1 MNFLNIMLAS
11 VPSAMDIVES
21 VLLMLAGTGVF
32 LIGINM
38 MGSNLESLA
47 GSKMRTLFD
56 KISSNR
62 FTGLLT
68 GAGVTA
74 VIQSSGATTVMVV
87 GFVNA
92 GLMTLTQ
99 AAPIIMGA
107 NIGTTITAQIVA
119 LESLKITAWFAVLA
133 AVGAF
138 MQMLSKKDTIK
149 KLGALL
155 AGLGMVFV
163 GMDVM
168 KNSMS
173 LIAEIDA
180 VTNVF
185 KNTTNPAILI
195 LLALAL
201 TALVQSS
208 SATSGILIALAGSF
222 GIPLKSIMYATLGIN
237 IGSCITSVIASIG
250 TNANAKR
257 ATAIHLLFNT
267 IGMVV
272 FLPIIIWSPI
282 DVWFETMFANVE
294 TQSAM
299 FHTFFNILITLVL
312 IPFVKPLVWV
322 ATKVVPEKKAKDDVE
337 ENYMPERFKFID
349 KRILS
354 TPAIAI
360 NQTKHEIILMSE
372 IAYKNFKLSLNCVKN
387 GKLEKQEK
395 FANREKHLNFLNR
408 EISKFLV
415 ELSAKEISFK
425 DELMLASFY
434 HVVSDLERV
443 GDYSE
448 NIMEYADELQKLKTT
463 FSDAALA
470 QLDEMTEA
478 IHKVFE
484 NSIKAFEYQDM
495 ELLEVVYK
503 YEDMVD
509 EFKMQLDRDHIK
521 RLNSNQ
527 CSASTGAVY
536 LSLVSN
542 LERISDHMQN
552 IAKSI
557 SDYTAKPKK
566 VYAIIKWQTIS
577 KMLLVAASFFIMLIF
592 N

>member
-1 MNFLNIMLAS
+1 MNFLNALLVAA
-11 VPSAMDIVES
+11 PKPMDIVVC

-38 MGSNLESLA
+38 MGSNLETLA
-47 GSKMRTLFD
+47 GNKIRTIFD
-56 KISSNR
+56 KISGNR

-92 GLMTLTQ
+92 GLMTLAQ
-99 AAPIIMGA
+99 ATPIIMGA
-107 NIGTTITAQIVA
+107 NIGTTITAQIVQ
-119 LESLKITAWFAVLA
+119 LESLGITAWFAVLT

-149 KLGALL
+149 KVGSLL
-155 AGLGMVFV
+155 AGLGMIFV
-163 GMDVM
+163 GLNVM
-168 KNSMS
+168 KESMS
-173 LIAEIDA
+173 IFKEIPA
-180 VTNVF
+180 IQNLLV
-185 KNTTNPAILI
+185 NTTNPAILI
-195 LLALAL
+195 LVALAL

-208 SATSGILIALAGSF
+208 SATTGIMITLAASVN
-222 GIPLKSIMYATLGIN
+222 IPIKSIMFATLGVN
-237 IGSCITSVIASIG
+237 IGSCITSIIASFG
-250 TNANAKR
+250 TNTNAKR
-257 ATAIHLLFNT
+257 ASLIHLLFNC
-267 IGMVV
+267 IGAVV
-272 FLPIIIWSPI
+272 FFPIIYWAPL
-282 DVWFETMFANVE
+282 DTWFELMFPDLIA

-299 FHTFFNILITLVL
+299 FHTFFNVTMTILLL
-312 IPFVKPLVWV
+312 PFVKTLVWI
-322 ATKVVPEKKAKDDVE
+322 ATKAIPDKKSKDELE
-337 ENYMPERFKFID
+337 ENYLQERFKYID

-360 NQTKHEIILMSE
+360 NQTKHEILLMSE

-387 GKLEKQEK
+387 GKIEKQEK
-395 FANREKHLNFLNR
+395 FANREKQLNFLNR

-448 NIMEYADELQKLKTT
+448 NIMEYAEELQKLKTT
-463 FSDAALA
+463 FSDAALS
-470 QLDEMTEA
+470 QIDEMTDA

-484 NSIKAFEYQDM
+484 NAIKAFEYQDM
-495 ELLEVVYK
+495 ECLEIVYK

-552 IAKSI
+552 IAKSMT
-557 SDYTAKPKK
+557 DYTAKPKK
-566 VYAIIKWQTIS
+566 VYAIIK
-577 KMLLVAASFFIMLIF
+577 
-592 N
+592 

>member
-299 FHTFFNILITLVL
+299 FHTFFNILMTLVL

-425 DELMLASFY
+425 DELMLTSFY

-566 VYAIIKWQTIS
+566 VYAIIK
-577 KMLLVAASFFIMLIF
+577 
-592 N
+592 

>member
-299 FHTFFNILITLVL
+299 FHTFFNILMTLVL

-566 VYAIIKWQTIS
+566 VYAIIK
-577 KMLLVAASFFIMLIF
+577 
-592 N
+592 

>member
-99 AAPIIMGA
+99 AAPIIMGT

-299 FHTFFNILITLVL
+299 FHTFFNILMTLVL

-463 FSDAALA
+463 FSDVALA

-566 VYAIIKWQTIS
+566 VYAIIK
-577 KMLLVAASFFIMLIF
+577 
-592 N
+592 

>member
-47 GSKMRTLFD
+47 GSKMRTLFN

-299 FHTFFNILITLVL
+299 FHTFFNILMTLVL

-463 FSDAALA
+463 FSDVALA

-566 VYAIIKWQTIS
+566 VYAIIK
-577 KMLLVAASFFIMLIF
+577 
-592 N
+592 

>member
-1 MNFLNIMLAS
+1 MNFLNALLATA
-11 VPSAMDIVES
+11 PKPMDIVVS
-21 VLLMLAGTGVF
+21 ILLMLAGTGVF

-38 MGSNLESLA
+38 MGSNLETLA
-47 GSKMRTLFD
+47 GSKIRTIFD
-56 KISSNR
+56 KISGNR

-92 GLMTLTQ
+92 GLMTLVQ
-99 AAPIIMGA
+99 ATPIIMGA
-107 NIGTTITAQIVA
+107 NIGTTITAQIVQ
-119 LESLKITAWFAVLA
+119 LESLGITAWFAVLT

-138 MQMLSKKDTIK
+138 MQMLSKKDTIQK
-149 KLGALL
+149 IGSLL
-155 AGLGMVFV
+155 AGLGMIFV
-163 GMDVM
+163 GLNVM
-168 KNSMS
+168 KESMS
-173 LIAEIDA
+173 IFQEIPA
-180 VTNVF
+180 IQNILV
-185 KNTTNPAILI
+185 NTTNPAILI
-195 LLALAL
+195 LVALAL

-208 SATSGILIALAGSF
+208 SATTGIMITLAASVN
-222 GIPLKSIMYATLGIN
+222 IPIKSIMFATLGVN
-237 IGSCITSVIASIG
+237 IGSCVTSIIASFG
-250 TNANAKR
+250 TNTNAKR
-257 ATAIHLLFNT
+257 ASLIHLLFNS
-267 IGMVV
+267 IGAIV
-272 FLPIIIWSPI
+272 FFPIIYWAPL
-282 DVWFETMFANVE
+282 DKWFELMFPDLIA

-299 FHTFFNILITLVL
+299 FHTFFNVTMTILL
-312 IPFVKPLVWV
+312 IPFVKTLVWI
-322 ATKVVPEKKAKDDVE
+322 ATKMIPDKKSKDEVE
-337 ENYMPERFKFID
+337 ENYLQERFKYID

-360 NQTKHEIILMSE
+360 NQTKHEILLMSE
-372 IAYKNFKLSLNCVKN
+372 IAYKNFKLSLSCAKN
-387 GKLEKQEK
+387 GRVEKQEK

-448 NIMEYADELQKLKTT
+448 NIMEYAEELQKLKTT
-463 FSDAALA
+463 FSDAALK
-470 QLDEMTEA
+470 QIDEMTDA

-495 ELLEVVYK
+495 EILEVVYK

-509 EFKMQLDRDHIK
+509 DFKMQLDRDHIK

-527 CSASTGAVY
+527 CSANTGAVY

-557 SDYTAKPKK
+557 TDYTAKPKK
-566 VYAIIKWQTIS
+566 VYAIIK
-577 KMLLVAASFFIMLIF
+577 
-592 N
+592 

>member
-1 MNFLNIMLAS
+1 MNFLNIILAS

-237 IGSCITSVIASIG
+237 IGSCVTSVIASIG

-267 IGMVV
+267 IGMIV

-282 DVWFETMFANVE
+282 DVWFEIMFANVE

-299 FHTFFNILITLVL
+299 FHTFFNILMTLVL

-463 FSDAALA
+463 FSDVALA

-566 VYAIIKWQTIS
+566 VYAIIK
-577 KMLLVAASFFIMLIF
+577 
-592 N
+592 

>member
-99 AAPIIMGA
+99 AAPIIMGV

-299 FHTFFNILITLVL
+299 FHTFFNILMTLVL

-463 FSDAALA
+463 FSDVALA

-566 VYAIIKWQTIS
+566 VYAIIK
-577 KMLLVAASFFIMLIF
+577 
-592 N
+592 

>member
-237 IGSCITSVIASIG
+237 IGSCVTSVIASIG

-282 DVWFETMFANVE
+282 DVWFEIMFANVE

-299 FHTFFNILITLVL
+299 FHTFFNILMTLVL

-566 VYAIIKWQTIS
+566 VYAIIK
-577 KMLLVAASFFIMLIF
+577 
-592 N
+592 

>member
-1 MNFLNIMLAS
+1 MNFLNALLATA
-11 VPSAMDIVES
+11 PKPMDIVVS
-21 VLLMLAGTGVF
+21 ILLMLAGTGVF

-38 MGSNLESLA
+38 MGSNLETLA
-47 GSKMRTLFD
+47 GSKIRTIFD
-56 KISSNR
+56 KISGNR

-92 GLMTLTQ
+92 GLMTLVQ
-99 AAPIIMGA
+99 ATPIIMGA
-107 NIGTTITAQIVA
+107 NIGTTITAQIVQ
-119 LESLKITAWFAVLA
+119 LESLGITAWFAVLT

-138 MQMLSKKDTIK
+138 MQMLSKKDTVQKI
-149 KLGALL
+149 GSLL
-155 AGLGMVFV
+155 AGLGMIFV
-163 GMDVM
+163 GLNVM
-168 KNSMS
+168 KESMS
-173 LIAEIDA
+173 IFQEIPA
-180 VTNVF
+180 IQNILV
-185 KNTTNPAILI
+185 NTTNPAILI
-195 LLALAL
+195 LVALAL

-208 SATSGILIALAGSF
+208 SATTGIMITLAASVN
-222 GIPLKSIMYATLGIN
+222 IPIKSIMFATLGVN
-237 IGSCITSVIASIG
+237 IGSCVTSIIASFG
-250 TNANAKR
+250 TNTNAKR
-257 ATAIHLLFNT
+257 ASLIHLLFNS
-267 IGMVV
+267 IGAIV
-272 FLPIIIWSPI
+272 FFPIIYWAPL
-282 DVWFETMFANVE
+282 DKWFELMFPDLIA

-299 FHTFFNILITLVL
+299 FHTFFNVTITILL
-312 IPFVKPLVWV
+312 IPFVKTLVWI
-322 ATKVVPEKKAKDDVE
+322 ATKMIPDKKSKDEVE
-337 ENYMPERFKFID
+337 ENYLQERFKYID

-360 NQTKHEIILMSE
+360 NQTKHEILLMSE
-372 IAYKNFKLSLNCVKN
+372 IAYKNFKLSLSCAKN
-387 GKLEKQEK
+387 GRVEKQEK

-448 NIMEYADELQKLKTT
+448 NIMEYAEELQKLKTT
-463 FSDAALA
+463 FSDAALK
-470 QLDEMTEA
+470 QIDEMTDA

-495 ELLEVVYK
+495 EILEVVYK

-509 EFKMQLDRDHIK
+509 DFKMQLDRDHIK

-527 CSASTGAVY
+527 CSANTGAVY

-557 SDYTAKPKK
+557 TDYTAKPKK
-566 VYAIIKWQTIS
+566 VYAIIK
-577 KMLLVAASFFIMLIF
+577 
-592 N
+592 

>member
-267 IGMVV
+267 IGMIV

-282 DVWFETMFANVE
+282 DVWFEIMFANVE

-299 FHTFFNILITLVL
+299 FHTFFNILMTLVL

-566 VYAIIKWQTIS
+566 VYAIIK
-577 KMLLVAASFFIMLIF
+577 
-592 N
+592 

>member
-1 MNFLNIMLAS
+1 MNFLNALLATA
-11 VPSAMDIVES
+11 PKPMDIVVS
-21 VLLMLAGTGVF
+21 ILLMLAGTGVF

-38 MGSNLESLA
+38 MGSNLETLA
-47 GSKMRTLFD
+47 GSKIRTIFD
-56 KISSNR
+56 KISGNR

-92 GLMTLTQ
+92 GLMTLVQ
-99 AAPIIMGA
+99 ATPIIMGA
-107 NIGTTITAQIVA
+107 NIGTTITAQIVQ
-119 LESLKITAWFAVLA
+119 LESLGITAWFAVLTA
-133 AVGAF
+133 IGAF
-138 MQMLSKKDTIK
+138 MQMLSKKDTIQK
-149 KLGALL
+149 IGSLL
-155 AGLGMVFV
+155 AGLGMIFV
-163 GMDVM
+163 GLNVM
-168 KNSMS
+168 KESMS
-173 LIAEIDA
+173 IFQEIPA
-180 VTNVF
+180 IQNILV
-185 KNTTNPAILI
+185 NTTNPAILI
-195 LLALAL
+195 LVALAL

-208 SATSGILIALAGSF
+208 SATTGIMITLAASVN
-222 GIPLKSIMYATLGIN
+222 IPIKSIMFATLGVN
-237 IGSCITSVIASIG
+237 IGSCVTSIIASFG
-250 TNANAKR
+250 TNTNAKR
-257 ATAIHLLFNT
+257 ASLIHLLFNS
-267 IGMVV
+267 IGAIV
-272 FLPIIIWSPI
+272 FFPIIYWAPL
-282 DVWFETMFANVE
+282 DKWFELMFPDLIA

-299 FHTFFNILITLVL
+299 FHTFFNVTMTILLL
-312 IPFVKPLVWV
+312 PFVKTLVWI
-322 ATKVVPEKKAKDDVE
+322 ATKMIPDKKSKDEVE
-337 ENYMPERFKFID
+337 DNYLQERFKYID

-360 NQTKHEIILMSE
+360 NQTKHEILLMSE
-372 IAYKNFKLSLNCVKN
+372 IAYKNFKLSLSCAKN
-387 GKLEKQEK
+387 GRVEKQEK

-448 NIMEYADELQKLKTT
+448 NIMEYAEELQKLKTT
-463 FSDAALA
+463 FSDAALK
-470 QLDEMTEA
+470 QIDEMTDA

-495 ELLEVVYK
+495 EILEVVYK

-509 EFKMQLDRDHIK
+509 DFKMQLDRDHIK

-527 CSASTGAVY
+527 CSANTGAVY

-557 SDYTAKPKK
+557 TDYTAKPKK
-566 VYAIIKWQTIS
+566 VYAIIK
-577 KMLLVAASFFIMLIF
+577 
-592 N
+592 

>member
-1 MNFLNIMLAS
+1 MNFLNALLATA
-11 VPSAMDIVES
+11 PKPMDIVVS
-21 VLLMLAGTGVF
+21 ILLMLAGTGVF

-38 MGSNLESLA
+38 MGSNLETLA
-47 GSKMRTLFD
+47 GSKIRTIFD
-56 KISSNR
+56 KISGNR

-92 GLMTLTQ
+92 GLMTLVQ
-99 AAPIIMGA
+99 ATPIIMGA
-107 NIGTTITAQIVA
+107 NIGTTITAQIVQ
-119 LESLKITAWFAVLA
+119 LESLGITAWFAVLTA
-133 AVGAF
+133 IGAF
-138 MQMLSKKDTIK
+138 MQMLSKKNTIQK
-149 KLGALL
+149 IGSLL
-155 AGLGMVFV
+155 AGLGMIFV
-163 GMDVM
+163 GLNVM
-168 KNSMS
+168 KESMS
-173 LIAEIDA
+173 IFQEIPA
-180 VTNVF
+180 IQNILV
-185 KNTTNPAILI
+185 NTTNPAILI
-195 LLALAL
+195 LVALAL

-208 SATSGILIALAGSF
+208 SATTGIMITLAASVN
-222 GIPLKSIMYATLGIN
+222 IPIKSIMFATLGVN
-237 IGSCITSVIASIG
+237 IGSCITSIIASFG
-250 TNANAKR
+250 TNTNAKR
-257 ATAIHLLFNT
+257 ASLIHLLFNS
-267 IGMVV
+267 IGAIV
-272 FLPIIIWSPI
+272 FFPIIYWAPL
-282 DVWFETMFANVE
+282 DKWFELMFPDLIA

-299 FHTFFNILITLVL
+299 FHTFFNVTMTILL
-312 IPFVKPLVWV
+312 IPFVKTLVWI
-322 ATKVVPEKKAKDDVE
+322 ATKMIPDKKSKDEVE
-337 ENYMPERFKFID
+337 DNYLQERFKYID

-360 NQTKHEIILMSE
+360 NQTKHEILLMSE
-372 IAYKNFKLSLNCVKN
+372 IAYKNFKLSLSCAKN
-387 GKLEKQEK
+387 GRVEKQEK

-448 NIMEYADELQKLKTT
+448 NIMEYAEELQKLKTT
-463 FSDAALA
+463 FSDAALK
-470 QLDEMTEA
+470 QIDEMTDA

-495 ELLEVVYK
+495 EILEVVYK

-509 EFKMQLDRDHIK
+509 DFKMQLDRDHIK

-527 CSASTGAVY
+527 CSANTGAVY

-557 SDYTAKPKK
+557 TDYTAKPKK
-566 VYAIIKWQTIS
+566 VYAIIK
-577 KMLLVAASFFIMLIF
+577 
-592 N
+592 

>member
-1 MNFLNIMLAS
+1 MNFLNALLATA
-11 VPSAMDIVES
+11 PKPMDIVVS
-21 VLLMLAGTGVF
+21 ILLMLAGTGVF

-38 MGSNLESLA
+38 MGSNLETLA
-47 GSKMRTLFD
+47 GSKIRTIFD
-56 KISSNR
+56 KISGNR

-92 GLMTLTQ
+92 GLMTLVQ
-99 AAPIIMGA
+99 ATPIIMGA
-107 NIGTTITAQIVA
+107 NIGTTITAQIVQ
-119 LESLKITAWFAVLA
+119 LESLGITAWFAVLT

-138 MQMLSKKDTIK
+138 MQMLSKKDTVQKI
-149 KLGALL
+149 GSLL
-155 AGLGMVFV
+155 AGLGMIFV
-163 GMDVM
+163 GLNVM
-168 KNSMS
+168 KESMS
-173 LIAEIDA
+173 IFQEIPA
-180 VTNVF
+180 IQNILV
-185 KNTTNPAILI
+185 NTTNPAILI
-195 LLALAL
+195 LVALAL

-208 SATSGILIALAGSF
+208 SATTGIMITLAASVN
-222 GIPLKSIMYATLGIN
+222 IPIKSIMFATLGVN
-237 IGSCITSVIASIG
+237 IGSCVTSIIASFG
-250 TNANAKR
+250 TNTNAKR
-257 ATAIHLLFNT
+257 ASLIHLLFNS
-267 IGMVV
+267 IGAIV
-272 FLPIIIWSPI
+272 FFPIIYWAPL
-282 DVWFETMFANVE
+282 DKWFELMFPDLIA

-299 FHTFFNILITLVL
+299 FHTFFNVTMTILL
-312 IPFVKPLVWV
+312 IPFVKTLVWI
-322 ATKVVPEKKAKDDVE
+322 ATKMIPDKKSKDEVE
-337 ENYMPERFKFID
+337 ENYLQERFKYID

-360 NQTKHEIILMSE
+360 NQTKHEILLMSE
-372 IAYKNFKLSLNCVKN
+372 IAYKNFKLSLSCAKN
-387 GKLEKQEK
+387 GRVEKQEK

-434 HVVSDLERV
+434 HVVSDLKRV

-448 NIMEYADELQKLKTT
+448 NIMEYAEELQKLKTT
-463 FSDAALA
+463 FSDAALK
-470 QLDEMTEA
+470 QIDEMTDA

-495 ELLEVVYK
+495 EILEVVYK

-509 EFKMQLDRDHIK
+509 DFKMQLDRDHIK

-527 CSASTGAVY
+527 CSANTGAVY

-557 SDYTAKPKK
+557 TDYTAKPKK
-566 VYAIIKWQTIS
+566 VYAIIK
-577 KMLLVAASFFIMLIF
+577 
-592 N
+592 

>member
-11 VPSAMDIVES
+11 VPNAMDIVES

-299 FHTFFNILITLVL
+299 FHTFFNILMTLVL

-463 FSDAALA
+463 FSDVALA

-566 VYAIIKWQTIS
+566 VYAIIK
-577 KMLLVAASFFIMLIF
+577 
-592 N
+592 

>member
-1 MNFLNIMLAS
+1 
-11 VPSAMDIVES
+11 
-21 VLLMLAGTGVF
+21 
-32 LIGINM
+32 
-38 MGSNLESLA
+38 
-47 GSKMRTLFD
+47 
-56 KISSNR
+56 
-62 FTGLLT
+62 
-68 GAGVTA
+68 
-74 VIQSSGATTVMVV
+74 
-87 GFVNA
+87 
-92 GLMTLTQ
+92 
-99 AAPIIMGA
+99 
-107 NIGTTITAQIVA
+107 
-119 LESLKITAWFAVLA
+119 
-133 AVGAF
+133 
-138 MQMLSKKDTIK
+138 
-149 KLGALL
+149 
-155 AGLGMVFV
+155 
-163 GMDVM
+163 
-168 KNSMS
+168 
-173 LIAEIDA
+173 
-180 VTNVF
+180 
-185 KNTTNPAILI
+185 
-195 LLALAL
+195 
-201 TALVQSS
+201 
-208 SATSGILIALAGSF
+208 
-222 GIPLKSIMYATLGIN
+222 
-237 IGSCITSVIASIG
+237 
-250 TNANAKR
+250 
-257 ATAIHLLFNT
+257 
-267 IGMVV
+267 MVV

-299 FHTFFNILITLVL
+299 FHTFFNILMTLVL

-463 FSDAALA
+463 FSDVALA

-566 VYAIIKWQTIS
+566 VYAIIK
-577 KMLLVAASFFIMLIF
+577 
-592 N
+592 

>member
-237 IGSCITSVIASIG
+237 IGSCVTSVIASIG

-282 DVWFETMFANVE
+282 DVWFEIMFANVE

-299 FHTFFNILITLVL
+299 FHTFFNILMTLVL

-463 FSDAALA
+463 FSDVALA

-566 VYAIIKWQTIS
+566 VYAIIK
-577 KMLLVAASFFIMLIF
+577 
-592 N
+592 

>member
-1 MNFLNIMLAS
+1 MNFLNALLATA
-11 VPSAMDIVES
+11 PKPMDIVVS
-21 VLLMLAGTGVF
+21 ILLMLAGTGVF

-38 MGSNLESLA
+38 MGSNLETLA
-47 GSKMRTLFD
+47 GSKIRTIFD
-56 KISSNR
+56 KISGNR

-92 GLMTLTQ
+92 GLMTLVQ
-99 AAPIIMGA
+99 ATPIIMGA
-107 NIGTTITAQIVA
+107 NIGTTITAQIVQ
-119 LESLKITAWFAVLA
+119 LESLGITAWFAVLTA
-133 AVGAF
+133 IGAF
-138 MQMLSKKDTIK
+138 MQMLSKKDTIQK
-149 KLGALL
+149 IGSLL
-155 AGLGMVFV
+155 AGLGMIFV
-163 GMDVM
+163 GLNVM
-168 KNSMS
+168 KESMS
-173 LIAEIDA
+173 IFQEIPA
-180 VTNVF
+180 IQNILV
-185 KNTTNPAILI
+185 NTTNPAILI
-195 LLALAL
+195 LVALAL

-208 SATSGILIALAGSF
+208 SATTGIMITLAASVN
-222 GIPLKSIMYATLGIN
+222 IPIKSIMFATLGVN
-237 IGSCITSVIASIG
+237 IGSCITSIIASFG
-250 TNANAKR
+250 TNTNAKR
-257 ATAIHLLFNT
+257 ASLIHLLFNS
-267 IGMVV
+267 IGAIV
-272 FLPIIIWSPI
+272 FFPIIYWAPL
-282 DVWFETMFANVE
+282 DKWFELMFPDLIA

-299 FHTFFNILITLVL
+299 FHTFFNVTMTILL
-312 IPFVKPLVWV
+312 IPFVKTLVWI
-322 ATKVVPEKKAKDDVE
+322 ATKMIPDKKSKDEVE
-337 ENYMPERFKFID
+337 ENYLQERFKYID

-360 NQTKHEIILMSE
+360 NQTKHEILLMSE
-372 IAYKNFKLSLNCVKN
+372 IAYKNFKLSLSCAKN
-387 GKLEKQEK
+387 GRVEKQEK

-448 NIMEYADELQKLKTT
+448 NIMEYAEELQKLKTT
-463 FSDAALA
+463 FSDAALK
-470 QLDEMTEA
+470 QIDEMTDA

-495 ELLEVVYK
+495 EILEVVYK

-509 EFKMQLDRDHIK
+509 DFKMQLDRDHIK

-527 CSASTGAVY
+527 CSANTGAVY

-557 SDYTAKPKK
+557 TDYTAKPKK
-566 VYAIIKWQTIS
+566 VYAIIK
-577 KMLLVAASFFIMLIF
+577 
-592 N
+592 

>member
-1 MNFLNIMLAS
+1 M
-11 VPSAMDIVES
+11 
-21 VLLMLAGTGVF
+21 
-32 LIGINM
+32 
-38 MGSNLESLA
+38 
-47 GSKMRTLFD
+47 
-56 KISSNR
+56 
-62 FTGLLT
+62 
-68 GAGVTA
+68 
-74 VIQSSGATTVMVV
+74 
-87 GFVNA
+87 
-92 GLMTLTQ
+92 
-99 AAPIIMGA
+99 
-107 NIGTTITAQIVA
+107 
-119 LESLKITAWFAVLA
+119 LA

-299 FHTFFNILITLVL
+299 FHTFFNILMTLVL

-463 FSDAALA
+463 FSDVALA

-566 VYAIIKWQTIS
+566 VYAIIK
-577 KMLLVAASFFIMLIF
+577 
-592 N
+592 

>member
-299 FHTFFNILITLVL
+299 FHTFFNILMTLVL

-463 FSDAALA
+463 FSDAAIA

-566 VYAIIKWQTIS
+566 VYAIIK
-577 KMLLVAASFFIMLIF
+577 
-592 N
+592 

>member
-1 MNFLNIMLAS
+1 MNFLNALLATA
-11 VPSAMDIVES
+11 PKPMDIVVS
-21 VLLMLAGTGVF
+21 ILLMLAGTGVF
-32 LIGINM
+32 RIGINM
-38 MGSNLESLA
+38 MGSNLETLA
-47 GSKMRTLFD
+47 GSKIRTIFD
-56 KISSNR
+56 KISGNR

-92 GLMTLTQ
+92 GLMTLVQ
-99 AAPIIMGA
+99 ATPIIMGA
-107 NIGTTITAQIVA
+107 NIGTTITAQIVQ
-119 LESLKITAWFAVLA
+119 LESLGITAWFAVLTA
-133 AVGAF
+133 IGAF
-138 MQMLSKKDTIK
+138 MQMLSKKDTIQK
-149 KLGALL
+149 IGSLL
-155 AGLGMVFV
+155 AGLGMIFV
-163 GMDVM
+163 GLNVM
-168 KNSMS
+168 KESMS
-173 LIAEIDA
+173 IFQEIPA
-180 VTNVF
+180 IQNILV
-185 KNTTNPAILI
+185 NTTNPAILI
-195 LLALAL
+195 LVALAL

-208 SATSGILIALAGSF
+208 SATTGIMITLAASVN
-222 GIPLKSIMYATLGIN
+222 IPIKSIMFATLGVN
-237 IGSCITSVIASIG
+237 IGSCVTSIIASFG
-250 TNANAKR
+250 TNTNAKR
-257 ATAIHLLFNT
+257 ASLIHLLFNS
-267 IGMVV
+267 IGAIV
-272 FLPIIIWSPI
+272 FFPIIYWAPL
-282 DVWFETMFANVE
+282 DKWFELMFPDLIA

-299 FHTFFNILITLVL
+299 FHTFFNVTMTILLL
-312 IPFVKPLVWV
+312 PFVKTLVWI
-322 ATKVVPEKKAKDDVE
+322 ATKMIPDKKSKDEVE
-337 ENYMPERFKFID
+337 ENYLQERFKYID

-360 NQTKHEIILMSE
+360 NQTKHEILLMSE
-372 IAYKNFKLSLNCVKN
+372 IAYKNFKLSLSCAKN
-387 GKLEKQEK
+387 GRVEKQEK

-448 NIMEYADELQKLKTT
+448 NIMEYAEELQKLKTT
-463 FSDAALA
+463 FSDAALK
-470 QLDEMTEA
+470 QIDEMTDA

-495 ELLEVVYK
+495 EILEVVYK

-509 EFKMQLDRDHIK
+509 DFKMQLDRDHIK

-527 CSASTGAVY
+527 CSANTGAVY

-557 SDYTAKPKK
+557 TDYTAKPKK
-566 VYAIIKWQTIS
+566 VYAIIK
-577 KMLLVAASFFIMLIF
+577 
-592 N
+592 

>member
-1 MNFLNIMLAS
+1 MNFLNAMLAANPKPMEM
-11 VPSAMDIVES
+11 VVS
-21 VLLMLAGTGVF
+21 VLFMLAGTGVF

-38 MGSNLESLA
+38 MGSNLETLA
-47 GSKMRTLFD
+47 GSKIRTIFD
-56 KISSNR
+56 KISGNR

-92 GLMTLTQ
+92 GLMTLVQ
-99 AAPIIMGA
+99 ATPIIMGA
-107 NIGTTITAQIVA
+107 NIGTTITAQIVQ
-119 LESLKITAWFAVLA
+119 LESLGITAWFAVLTA
-133 AVGAF
+133 IGAF
-138 MQMLSKKDTIK
+138 MQMLSKKDTVK
-149 KLGALL
+149 KIGALL

-163 GMDVM
+163 GLDVM
-168 KNSMS
+168 KDSMS
-173 LIAEIDA
+173 LFAEIPA
-180 VTNVF
+180 IQNILV
-185 KNTTNPAILI
+185 NTSNPAILI
-195 LLALAL
+195 LVALAL

-208 SATSGILIALAGSF
+208 SATTGIMITLASTF
-222 GIPLKSIMYATLGIN
+222 NIPIRSIMFATLGVN
-237 IGSCITSVIASIG
+237 IGSCVTSIIASIG
-250 TNANAKR
+250 TNTNAKR
-257 ATAIHLLFNT
+257 ASLIHFLFNF
-267 IGMVV
+267 IGAIV
-272 FLPIIIWSPI
+272 FFPIIQWAKI
-282 DVWFETMFANVE
+282 DVLFADILFVGNVA

-299 FHTFFNILITLVL
+299 FHTFFNVTMTLLL

-322 ATKVVPEKKAKDDVE
+322 ATKIIPEKKSKDGEE
-337 ENYMPERFKFID
+337 ENYMQEKFKYID

-360 NQTKHEIILMSE
+360 NQTKHEILLMSE
-372 IAYKNFKLSLNCVKN
+372 IAYKNFNLAITSVKN
-387 GKLEKQEK
+387 GKIEKQEK

-415 ELSAKEISFK
+415 ELTAKDISFK

-443 GDYSE
+443 GDYAE
-448 NIMEYADELQKLKTT
+448 NIMEYAEELQKLKTT
-463 FSDAALA
+463 FSDTALS
-470 QLDEMTEA
+470 QIDEMTNA

-484 NSIKAFEYQDM
+484 YSIKTFENQDM
-495 ELLEVVYK
+495 EMLETVYK

-509 EFKMQLDRDHIK
+509 DFKSQLDRDHIK

-527 CSASTGAVY
+527 CSANTGAVY

-557 SDYTAKPKK
+557 TDYTPKPKK
-566 VYAIIKWQTIS
+566 VYAIIK
-577 KMLLVAASFFIMLIF
+577 
-592 N
+592 

>member
-1 MNFLNIMLAS
+1 MNFLNALLATA
-11 VPSAMDIVES
+11 PKPMDIVVS
-21 VLLMLAGTGVF
+21 ILLMLAGTGVF

-38 MGSNLESLA
+38 MGSNLETLA
-47 GSKMRTLFD
+47 GSKIRTIFD
-56 KISSNR
+56 KISGNR

-92 GLMTLTQ
+92 GLMTLVQ
-99 AAPIIMGA
+99 ATPIIMGA
-107 NIGTTITAQIVA
+107 NIGTTITAQIVQ
-119 LESLKITAWFAVLA
+119 LESLGITAWFAVLTA
-133 AVGAF
+133 IGAF
-138 MQMLSKKDTIK
+138 MQMLSKKNTIQK
-149 KLGALL
+149 IGSLL
-155 AGLGMVFV
+155 AGLGMIFV
-163 GMDVM
+163 GLNVM
-168 KNSMS
+168 KESMS
-173 LIAEIDA
+173 IFQEIPA
-180 VTNVF
+180 IQNILV
-185 KNTTNPAILI
+185 NTTNPAILI
-195 LLALAL
+195 LVALAL

-208 SATSGILIALAGSF
+208 SATTGIMITLAASVN
-222 GIPLKSIMYATLGIN
+222 IPIKSIMFATLGVN
-237 IGSCITSVIASIG
+237 IGSCITSIIASFG
-250 TNANAKR
+250 TNTNAKR
-257 ATAIHLLFNT
+257 ASLIHLLFNS
-267 IGMVV
+267 IGAIV
-272 FLPIIIWSPI
+272 FFPIIYWAPL
-282 DVWFETMFANVE
+282 DKWFELMFPDLIA

-299 FHTFFNILITLVL
+299 FHTFFNVTMTILLL
-312 IPFVKPLVWV
+312 PFVKTLVWI
-322 ATKVVPEKKAKDDVE
+322 ATKMIPDKKSKDEVE
-337 ENYMPERFKFID
+337 ENYLQERFKYID

-360 NQTKHEIILMSE
+360 NQTKHEILLMSE
-372 IAYKNFKLSLNCVKN
+372 IAYKNFKLSLSCAKN
-387 GKLEKQEK
+387 GRVEKQEK

-448 NIMEYADELQKLKTT
+448 NIMEYAEELQKLKTT
-463 FSDAALA
+463 FSDVALK
-470 QLDEMTEA
+470 QIDEMTDA

-495 ELLEVVYK
+495 EILEVVYK

-509 EFKMQLDRDHIK
+509 DFKMQLDRDHIK

-527 CSASTGAVY
+527 CSANTGAVY

-557 SDYTAKPKK
+557 TDYTAKPKK
-566 VYAIIKWQTIS
+566 VYAIIK
-577 KMLLVAASFFIMLIF
+577 
-592 N
+592 

>member
-1 MNFLNIMLAS
+1 MNFLNALLATA
-11 VPSAMDIVES
+11 PKPMDIVVS
-21 VLLMLAGTGVF
+21 ILLMLAGTGVF

-299 FHTFFNILITLVL
+299 FHTFFNILMTLVL

-463 FSDAALA
+463 FSDAAIA

-566 VYAIIKWQTIS
+566 VYAIIK
-577 KMLLVAASFFIMLIF
+577 
-592 N
+592 

>member
-1 MNFLNIMLAS
+1 MNFLNALLATA
-11 VPSAMDIVES
+11 PKPMDIVVS
-21 VLLMLAGTGVF
+21 ILLMLAGTGVF

-38 MGSNLESLA
+38 MGSNLETLA
-47 GSKMRTLFD
+47 GSKIRTIFD
-56 KISSNR
+56 KISGNR

-92 GLMTLTQ
+92 GLMTLVQ
-99 AAPIIMGA
+99 ATPIIMGA
-107 NIGTTITAQIVA
+107 NIGTTITAQIVQ
-119 LESLKITAWFAVLA
+119 LESLGITAWFAVLT

-138 MQMLSKKDTIK
+138 MQMLSKKDTVQKI
-149 KLGALL
+149 GSLL
-155 AGLGMVFV
+155 AGLGMIFV
-163 GMDVM
+163 GLNVM
-168 KNSMS
+168 KESMS
-173 LIAEIDA
+173 IFQEIPA
-180 VTNVF
+180 IQNILV
-185 KNTTNPAILI
+185 NTTNPAILI
-195 LLALAL
+195 LVALAL

-208 SATSGILIALAGSF
+208 SATTGIMITLAASVN
-222 GIPLKSIMYATLGIN
+222 IPIKSIMFATLGVN
-237 IGSCITSVIASIG
+237 IGSCVTSIIASFG
-250 TNANAKR
+250 TNTNAKR
-257 ATAIHLLFNT
+257 ASLIHLLFNS
-267 IGMVV
+267 IGAIV
-272 FLPIIIWSPI
+272 FFPIIYWAPL
-282 DVWFETMFANVE
+282 DKWFELMFPDLIA

-299 FHTFFNILITLVL
+299 FHTFFNVTMTILL
-312 IPFVKPLVWV
+312 IPFVKTLVWI
-322 ATKVVPEKKAKDDVE
+322 PDKKSKDEVE
-337 ENYMPERFKFID
+337 ENYLQERFKYID

-360 NQTKHEIILMSE
+360 NQTKHEILLMSE
-372 IAYKNFKLSLNCVKN
+372 IAYKNFKLSLSCAKN
-387 GKLEKQEK
+387 GRVEKQEK

-448 NIMEYADELQKLKTT
+448 NIMEYAEELQKLKTT
-463 FSDAALA
+463 FSDAALK
-470 QLDEMTEA
+470 QIDEMTDA

-495 ELLEVVYK
+495 EILEVVYK

-509 EFKMQLDRDHIK
+509 DFKMQLDRDHIK

-527 CSASTGAVY
+527 CSANTGAVY

-557 SDYTAKPKK
+557 TDYTAKPKK
-566 VYAIIKWQTIS
+566 VYAIIK
-577 KMLLVAASFFIMLIF
+577 
-592 N
+592 

>member
-1 MNFLNIMLAS
+1 MNFLNALLATA
-11 VPSAMDIVES
+11 PKPMDIVVS
-21 VLLMLAGTGVF
+21 ILLMLAGTGVF

-38 MGSNLESLA
+38 MGSNLETLA
-47 GSKMRTLFD
+47 GSKIRTIFD
-56 KISSNR
+56 KISGNR

-92 GLMTLTQ
+92 GLITLVQ
-99 AAPIIMGA
+99 ATPIIMGA
-107 NIGTTITAQIVA
+107 NIGTTITAQIVQ
-119 LESLKITAWFAVLA
+119 LESLGITAWFAVLTA
-133 AVGAF
+133 IGAF
-138 MQMLSKKDTIK
+138 MQMLSKKDTIQK
-149 KLGALL
+149 IGSLL
-155 AGLGMVFV
+155 AGLGMIFV
-163 GMDVM
+163 GLNVM
-168 KNSMS
+168 KESMS
-173 LIAEIDA
+173 IFQEIPA
-180 VTNVF
+180 IQNILV
-185 KNTTNPAILI
+185 NTTNPAILI
-195 LLALAL
+195 LVALAL

-208 SATSGILIALAGSF
+208 SATTGIMITLAASVN
-222 GIPLKSIMYATLGIN
+222 IPIKSIMFATLGVN
-237 IGSCITSVIASIG
+237 IGSCVTSIIASFG
-250 TNANAKR
+250 TNTNAKR
-257 ATAIHLLFNT
+257 ASLIHLLFNS
-267 IGMVV
+267 IGAIV
-272 FLPIIIWSPI
+272 FFPIIYWAPL
-282 DVWFETMFANVE
+282 DKWFELMFPDLIA

-299 FHTFFNILITLVL
+299 FHTFFNVTMTILL
-312 IPFVKPLVWV
+312 IPFVKTLVWI
-322 ATKVVPEKKAKDDVE
+322 ATKMIPDKKSKDEVE
-337 ENYMPERFKFID
+337 ENYLQERFKYID

-360 NQTKHEIILMSE
+360 NQTKHEILLMSE
-372 IAYKNFKLSLNCVKN
+372 IAYKNFKLSLSCAKN
-387 GKLEKQEK
+387 GRVEKQEK

-448 NIMEYADELQKLKTT
+448 NIMEYAEELQKLKTT
-463 FSDAALA
+463 FSDAALK
-470 QLDEMTEA
+470 QIDEMTDA

-495 ELLEVVYK
+495 EILEVVYK

-509 EFKMQLDRDHIK
+509 DFKMQLDRDHIK

-527 CSASTGAVY
+527 CSANTGAVY

-557 SDYTAKPKK
+557 TDYTAKPKK
-566 VYAIIKWQTIS
+566 VYAIIK
-577 KMLLVAASFFIMLIF
+577 
-592 N
+592 

>member
-237 IGSCITSVIASIG
+237 IGSCVTSVIASIG

-267 IGMVV
+267 IGMIV

-299 FHTFFNILITLVL
+299 FHTFFNILMTLVL

-566 VYAIIKWQTIS
+566 VYAIIK
-577 KMLLVAASFFIMLIF
+577 
-592 N
+592 

>member
-185 KNTTNPAILI
+185 KNTTNPTILI

-299 FHTFFNILITLVL
+299 FHTFFNILMTLVL

-463 FSDAALA
+463 FSDVALA

-566 VYAIIKWQTIS
+566 VYAIIK
-577 KMLLVAASFFIMLIF
+577 
-592 N
+592 

>member
-133 AVGAF
+133 AF

-299 FHTFFNILITLVL
+299 FHTFFNILMTLVL

-463 FSDAALA
+463 FSDVALA

-566 VYAIIKWQTIS
+566 VYAIIK
-577 KMLLVAASFFIMLIF
+577 
-592 N
+592 

>member
-299 FHTFFNILITLVL
+299 FHTFFNILMILVL

-463 FSDAALA
+463 FSDVALA

-566 VYAIIKWQTIS
+566 VYAIIK
-577 KMLLVAASFFIMLIF
+577 
-592 N
+592 

>member
-38 MGSNLESLA
+38 MGSNLGSLA

-237 IGSCITSVIASIG
+237 IGSCVTSVIASIG

-267 IGMVV
+267 IGMIV

-299 FHTFFNILITLVL
+299 FHTFFNILMTLVL

-566 VYAIIKWQTIS
+566 VYAIIK
-577 KMLLVAASFFIMLIF
+577 
-592 N
+592 

>member
-74 VIQSSGATTVMVV
+74 VIQSSGATTVMVA

-299 FHTFFNILITLVL
+299 FHTFFNILMTLVL

-566 VYAIIKWQTIS
+566 VYAIIK
-577 KMLLVAASFFIMLIF
+577 
-592 N
+592 

>member
-237 IGSCITSVIASIG
+237 IGSCVTSVIASIG

-267 IGMVV
+267 IGMIV

-299 FHTFFNILITLVL
+299 FHTFFNILMTLVL

-463 FSDAALA
+463 FSDVALA

-566 VYAIIKWQTIS
+566 VYAIIK
-577 KMLLVAASFFIMLIF
+577 
-592 N
+592 

>member
-185 KNTTNPAILI
+185 KNTTNPAIFI

-299 FHTFFNILITLVL
+299 FHTFFNILMTLVL

-463 FSDAALA
+463 FSDVALA

-566 VYAIIKWQTIS
+566 VYAIIK
-577 KMLLVAASFFIMLIF
+577 
-592 N
+592 